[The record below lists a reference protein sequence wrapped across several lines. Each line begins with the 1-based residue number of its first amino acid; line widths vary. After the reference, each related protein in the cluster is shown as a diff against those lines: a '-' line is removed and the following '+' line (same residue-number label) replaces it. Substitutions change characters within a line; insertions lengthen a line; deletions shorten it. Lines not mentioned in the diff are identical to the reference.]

1 MLQLTQAQLDEIH
14 WTATSEYPNE
24 CCGVLIGSVQKD
36 QRIVTRLVVTQNQ
49 RNDSLRNRY
58 LIDPAIVYRLES
70 ELRGT
75 GKAILGFFHSH
86 PDAPARPSLYDQEHA
101 WPWYSY
107 LIVSVI
113 SGKTADTTVWQL
125 KQDRSSFEPEAF
137 QVSEVEVS

>member
-1 MLQLTQAQLDEIH
+1 MLQLTQAQLEKIRR
-14 WTATSEYPNE
+14 TAVLEYPHE
-24 CCGVLIGSVQKD
+24 CCGILIGAVEHGKKT
-36 QRIVTRLVVTQNQ
+36 VTQLVVAQNQ
-49 RNDSLRNRY
+49 RQDSLRNRY
-58 LIDPAIVYRLES
+58 LIDPAVIYRVES

-75 GKAILGFFHSH
+75 GRIILGYFHSH

-113 SGKTADTTVWQL
+113 GGKTADMTVWQL
-125 KQDRSSFEPEAF
+125 ESDRSRFEQEAF